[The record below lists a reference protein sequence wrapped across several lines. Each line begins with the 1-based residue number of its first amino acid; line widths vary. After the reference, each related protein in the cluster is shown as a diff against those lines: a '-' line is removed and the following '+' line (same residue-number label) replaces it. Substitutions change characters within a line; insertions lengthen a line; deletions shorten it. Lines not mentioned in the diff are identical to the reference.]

1 MLIPCAVLDIRKRK
15 LPVIWLMVLM
25 TAAFVTNL
33 VLKRVSLWELIA
45 GILYGGLFMLVSVL
59 TKGSIGF
66 GDGIMIA
73 AAGALTG
80 VLFVMSASIFGFLSA
95 GIFGL
100 VYIKV
105 KKMDRKT
112 KLPFAPFFTGA
123 CLLLEVLEMLQGG

>member
-1 MLIPCAVLDIRKRK
+1 M
-15 LPVIWLMVLM
+15 IWLMVLM

-33 VLKRVSLWELIA
+33 VLKRASLWELIA
-45 GILYGGLFMLVSVL
+45 GVSYGGLLLLVSVL

-73 AAGALTG
+73 AAGAWAG
-80 VLFVMSASIFGFLSA
+80 ILFTLSASIFGFLSA

-100 VYIKV
+100 IYIKV